1 MDIFTKQDINICYDK
16 EDNEDYTKYV
26 FNKGNAIIFVE
37 DLLFYKDLFSL
48 NNKGDEF
55 NKIVYDVDNK
65 NRISNE
71 NLYNLYCNYCY
82 NINDYHT
89 KGKKKLLNNIKHLI
103 KNKGSNNN
111 LQGKQTRWIEF

>member
-1 MDIFTKQDINICYDK
+1 MDIFTKQDINIWYDV

-26 FNKGNAIIFVE
+26 FNKGNSIIFIE
-37 DLLFYKDLFSL
+37 DLFFYKDLFFL
-48 NNKGDEF
+48 NNKIDEF

-82 NINDYHT
+82 NINKYHT
-89 KGKKKLLNNIKHLI
+89 KSKKIFYNNIKHFI
-103 KNKGSNNN
+103 KNTGQNSNGNR
-111 LQGKQTRWIEF
+111 KRWVQF